1 MSAVFFDCGRSLLSA
16 DDTGAVQLLQS
27 AYEHAAAA
35 HAAASGSAATCRLYY
50 KTLQCLA
57 VAHLKGNAHELA
69 LNAARTLAAE
79 AAALPAGASSAA
91 AAASVAGRAA
101 QFLCINALCGLGRL
115 DEACEH
121 LAAIAADADVCASS
135 AELLSESATC
145 LMRAGRADA
154 GAAAITALLTAAP
167 EGGVAAA
174 LRFVELALADA
185 ATRPA
190 ALKLLTAPAAAA
202 ALKGDAG
209 GSGAD
214 DDVAAR
220 KRLAHLQ
227 AILWNSATTLFESK
241 ECAFRS
247 QVRVR
252 AFSSSCS
259 DECARLCLRRRRR
272 ARAVLRGVVLCGGG
286 RPKSRARR
294 ARRVPLP
301 AGAAPAGGGA
311 APHRAGGPAGGG
323 RQRRRRAPISSN
335 EVSQDEVRQHT
346 YPALYPA

>member
-1 MSAVFFDCGRSLLSA
+1 VLRPRSDSAALERSGEARDKELCAALFCARARCAWSLKQRGLAHTLLSRASDATARLADGASAAAAAAAAERMSAVFFDCGRSLLSA
-16 DDTGAVQLLQS
+16 DDAGAVQLLQS

-79 AAALPAGASSAA
+79 AAALPAGAASAA

-185 ATRPA
+185 ATWPA
-190 ALKLLTAPAAAA
+190 ALTLLTAPAAAA

-209 GSGAD
+209 SSGAD
-214 DDVAAR
+214 GDVAAR

-247 QVRVR
+247 RMPVR
-252 AFSSSCS
+252 AFSSSAS
-259 DECARLCLRRRRR
+259 DECA
-272 ARAVLRGVVLCGGG
+272 
-286 RPKSRARR
+286 
-294 ARRVPLP
+294 
-301 AGAAPAGGGA
+301 
-311 APHRAGGPAGGG
+311 
-323 RQRRRRAPISSN
+323 
-335 EVSQDEVRQHT
+335 
-346 YPALYPA
+346 